1 MNLPQNFSFIWDNL
15 VAGSA
20 HPGQASGLV
29 SSLSSLREHGILA
42 ILSLTEEPLEFSALR
57 EFEMNYL
64 HVPVDDF
71 TAPTPEQIEESMD
84 FMQEQIEQKNG
95 VMVHCHAGIGRTG
108 TILACFMV
116 KQNMDA
122 NQAIQFVRRLRPG
135 SLEVYSQEYAV
146 HQYAENVAGSKNKE
160 SDD

>member
-1 MNLPQNFSFIWDNL
+1 MAIPLNFSLIWNNR

-20 HPGQASGLV
+20 HPGQGSNLV
-29 SSLSSLREHGILA
+29 SSLSSLRIHGIQA
-42 ILSLTEEPLEFSALR
+42 ILSLTEEPLEFSTLR

-64 HVPVDDF
+64 HVPIDDF
-71 TAPTPEQIEESMD
+71 TAPTPDQVEESIHFMMD
-84 FMQEQIEQKNG
+84 QIEQQNG

-116 KQNMDA
+116 RQDMDA
-122 NQAIQFVRRLRPG
+122 NQAIQYVRRLRPG

-146 HQYAENVAGSKNKE
+146 HQYADKVSGSKNNE
-160 SDD
+160 SPD